1 MTAPLP
7 MPLVALGIA
16 AFAVGTTEFAV
27 AGLLPAIATDVGVS
41 VPTAGLLVTAYA
53 IGVAVGGP
61 FLAIVT
67 TALPRKPLLVA
78 VMAVFV
84 AGNALCAAAPSYW
97 LLMAARLLI
106 SFSHGLFFGV
116 ATVLATRLVRED
128 RRSSAIAVVMGGV
141 SIASLLGVPGG
152 TAIGYA
158 FGWRTSFGIVA
169 CLSLL
174 AALMLVA
181 SLPST
186 REDLIRPAPSLG
198 HELKVVR
205 RQQVF
210 LSYVMGAVTLVG
222 DFALFTYIAPVLTEV
237 TGMPSEAIPAMLLLF
252 GLGGT
257 LGTVIGGRLGDWK
270 LMPVLTAIFALQ
282 TVTYLALAF
291 ALRSTGLMSILVFV
305 WGAVAFAFAS
315 PLQSRILK
323 WSSDAPNFASTLI
336 STTFNIGIAAG
347 AWVGGIALSME
358 WGYANLPWIGVACA
372 AVSLGL
378 AVFSWAIETRIS
390 AHFSTEYRTEAGLAN
405 AIADLAVD
413 PKDPR
418 KNRRSPTTRLQ

>member
-1 MTAPLP
+1 MCGRKDEIATSLGGNGEPPVHMTARLPL
-7 MPLVALGIA
+7 PLVALGIA

-27 AGLLPAIATDVGVS
+27 AGLLPSIATDVGVS
-41 VPTAGLLVTAYA
+41 VPKAGLLVTAYA

-67 TALPRKPLLVA
+67 TALPRKPLLMA

-84 AGNALCAAAPSYW
+84 AGNVLCAVAPSFW
-97 LLMAARLLI
+97 LLVAARLLI

-141 SIASLLGVPGG
+141 SLASLLGVPGG
-152 TAIGYA
+152 TAIGHA
-158 FGWRTSFGIVA
+158 FGWRTSFGIIA

-174 AALMLVA
+174 AALILA
-181 SLPST
+181 ATLPST
-186 REDLIRPAPSLG
+186 RKDLTQPAPSVG
-198 HELKVVR
+198 HELRVVR
-205 RQQVF
+205 RHQVF
-210 LSYVMGAVTLVG
+210 LSYVMGAVTLIG
-222 DFALFTYIAPVLTEV
+222 DFALFTYIVPVLTEV
-237 TGMPSEAIPAMLLLF
+237 TGVPSEAIPAMLLLF

-270 LMPVLTAIFALQ
+270 LLPVLTAIFALQ
-282 TVTYLALAF
+282 TVTYLALVF
-291 ALRSTGLMSILVFV
+291 AVRSTGLMYILVFI

-336 STTFNIGIAAG
+336 STTFNIGVAAG
-347 AWVGGIALSME
+347 AWAGGIALATA
-358 WGYANLPWIGVACA
+358 WGYADLPWIGVVCA
-372 AVSLGL
+372 GVSLGL
-378 AVFSWAIETRIS
+378 AMFSWAIERRTR
-390 AHFSTEYRTEAGLAN
+390 RL
-405 AIADLAVD
+405 
-413 PKDPR
+413 
-418 KNRRSPTTRLQ
+418 SPGS